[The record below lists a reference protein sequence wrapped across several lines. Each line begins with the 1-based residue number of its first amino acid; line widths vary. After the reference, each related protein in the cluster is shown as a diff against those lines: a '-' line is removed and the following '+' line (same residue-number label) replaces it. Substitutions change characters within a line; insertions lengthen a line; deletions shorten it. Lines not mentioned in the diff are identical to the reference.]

1 MQPSTHYAYQT
12 STERQ
17 FVTTSNEVRIVA
29 LNATHEAEVLSFLAV
44 RPIHTVAMVGLI
56 HDNGLISALNRGAF
70 YGCYSRRGQLEGV
83 GLIGHST
90 LIETTSD
97 RALECL
103 AAKAHEQANGHLI
116 MGESDRIR
124 EFWRYYAPTNQAVRR
139 ACREVLF
146 ELNSPTVAPKGI
158 QGLRL
163 ATREDLDSIA
173 PIHAQMAQDES
184 GVDPRMQDAI
194 GFRRRCARRIDLG
207 RSWVATENGRLIFKA
222 DIVSLT
228 PSVIYLEGIWSHSEC
243 RAQGSSVLLMS
254 SLVRLLLSRTES
266 LCLLVN
272 ERNIRAQRFYQ
283 RIGFKR
289 RAIYDTIFLC

>member
-1 MQPSTHYAYQT
+1 MQPSTHYACQT

-17 FVTTSNEVRIVA
+17 FVTISTDVRILA
-29 LNATHEAEVLSFLAV
+29 LNAAHEAEVLAFLAV

-56 HDNGLISALNRGAF
+56 RDNGLISALNRGTF
-70 YGCYSRRGQLEGV
+70 YGCYSRWGQLEGV
-83 GLIGHST
+83 ALIGHST

-97 RALECL
+97 RALESL
-103 AAKAHEQANGHLI
+103 AAKAREHANGHLI
-116 MGESDRIR
+116 MGESARIS
-124 EFWRYYAPTNQAVRR
+124 EFWRYYSATDQAVRR
-139 ACREVLF
+139 TCREVLY
-146 ELNSPTVAPKGI
+146 ELNSPAVARQRI

-163 ATREDLDSIA
+163 ATREDLESIV
-173 PIHAQMAQDES
+173 PVHAQMAQDES
-184 GVDPRMQDAI
+184 GVDPRIQDAL

-207 RSWVATENGRLIFKA
+207 RTWVATENGRLIFKA

-228 PSVIYLEGIWSHSEC
+228 SSVIYLEGIWSHSEC
-243 RAQGSSVLLMS
+243 RAQGSSFLFMS
-254 SLVRLLLSRTES
+254 SLVRVLLSRTES

-283 RIGFKR
+283 RVGFKR